1 MKKAQHITGKTAQG
15 DHVDIVVIEH
25 TTGNFGVL
33 MSGTAFPVGTA
44 YPTADDAAGAAVTAL
59 NRFMAPD
66 KIAALRSAPIEEF
79 VTNER
84 LGQLV

>member
-1 MKKAQHITGKTAQG
+1 
-15 DHVDIVVIEH
+15 
-25 TTGNFGVL
+25 

-44 YPTADDAAGAAVTAL
+44 YPTADDAAVAAVTAL
-59 NRFMAPD
+59 NRVLAPD
-66 KIAALRSAPIEEF
+66 MIAALRSAPIEEF